1 MKIAKSFIKV
11 TVDCVR
17 DNKEIQVGI
26 TNEVQWE
33 NDFSHVTE
41 VRMVHDI
48 LMSIEDQGYVI
59 KEGTVPRLQVNDVPE
74 KEESK
79 NSTPLKAIDDAF
91 ANLFEGNE
99 AIEQLEKKTEQPPVT
114 TTKKS
119 RFRVQ

>member
-1 MKIAKSFIKV
+1 MKITDSHIKV
-11 TVDCVR
+11 TVDCIK
-17 DNKEIQVGI
+17 DGKEIQIGI
-26 TNEVQWE
+26 TNSVKWE

-91 ANLFEGNE
+91 ANLFDGNE

>member
-59 KEGTVPRLQVNDVPE
+59 KDGTVPRLQVNDVPE

-91 ANLFEGNE
+91 ANLFDGNE

>member
-99 AIEQLEKKTEQPPVT
+99 AIEQLEKKAEQPPVT

>member
-1 MKIAKSFIKV
+1 MKITKSFIKV

-59 KEGTVPRLQVNDVPE
+59 KEGTVPKLQVNDVPE

>member
-1 MKIAKSFIKV
+1 MKITKSFVKV
-11 TVDCVR
+11 TVDCIR
-17 DNKEIQVGI
+17 DNKEVQVGI
-26 TNEVQWE
+26 TNEVQWSD
-33 NDFSHVTE
+33 DFSHITE

-91 ANLFEGNE
+91 ANLFDGNE